1 MAKRKKNAVELVA
14 PGDPI
19 AAEIAL
25 EKLAE
30 MVSRRLQHQNGSKHH
45 AEMTEEELTDTL
57 LLQPWFLPREISN
70 AIIRLLPVSH
80 QDKWVST
87 FQDWGCW
94 KCERREVIHQSLGLC
109 LKCYGLVSNRLKSS
123 IVRRYVGGRAS
134 PTDLA
139 ATHIRKAE
147 NARQIFARHDVLPP
161 DAGKTRRSR

>member
-1 MAKRKKNAVELVA
+1 MAKRNNAVELVA

-30 MVSRRLQHQNGSKHH
+30 MVSRRLQHQNGSKPQ
-45 AEMTEEELTDTL
+45 AEMTSEELTDEV

-80 QDKWVST
+80 QDKWVYS

-94 KCERREVIHQSLGLC
+94 KCERKEEVIHQSLGLC

-123 IVRRYVGGRAS
+123 IVRRYVGGRPS

-139 ATHIRKAE
+139 ATHIHKAE
-147 NARQIFARHDVLPP
+147 NARQILAKHDVLPP
-161 DAGKTRRSR
+161 AKKKTAK

>member
-1 MAKRKKNAVELVA
+1 MDKRKKNAVELMA

-30 MVSRRLQHQNGSKHH
+30 MVSRRLHQNGSKPQ
-45 AEMTEEELTDTL
+45 AEMTEEELTDAV

-123 IVRRYVGGRAS
+123 IVRRYVGGRPS
-134 PTDLA
+134 PTELA
-139 ATHIRKAE
+139 ATHIHKAE
-147 NARQIFARHDVLPP
+147 NARQILAKHDVLPL
-161 DAGKTRRSR
+161 DAKKPERKVR

>member
-1 MAKRKKNAVELVA
+1 MAKRKNAGELVA

-30 MVSRRLQHQNGSKHH
+30 MVARRLQHQNGSKLP
-45 AEMTEEELTDTL
+45 AEMTSEELTDAV

-70 AIIRLLPVSH
+70 AIIRLLPVGH
-80 QDKWVST
+80 QDKWVYS

-94 KCERREVIHQSLGLC
+94 KCERKEEVIHQSLGLC
-109 LKCYGLVSNRLKSS
+109 LKCYSLVSNRLKSS
-123 IVRRYVGGRAS
+123 ILRRYVGGRPS
-134 PTDLA
+134 PSDLA
-139 ATHIRKAE
+139 ATHTRKAE
-147 NARQIFARHDVLPP
+147 NARQILAKHDVLPL